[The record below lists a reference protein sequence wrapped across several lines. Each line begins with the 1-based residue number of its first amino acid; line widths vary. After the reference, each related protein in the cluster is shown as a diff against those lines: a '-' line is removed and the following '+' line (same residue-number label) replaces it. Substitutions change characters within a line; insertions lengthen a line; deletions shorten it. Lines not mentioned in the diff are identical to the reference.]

1 MSDAIITVENL
12 GKKYPSG
19 LDGPTGRKRIPS
31 GASAQRAGSQ
41 HSPTHSVESGR
52 DWVVYAIQNTSG
64 RIYIGQTGNWDTRS
78 KAHNGGSVRS
88 TRTDGPWRLV
98 AFAKCPTQS
107 DARWLEFQLKRS
119 RGKRIKWLE
128 KHSVGNEW

>member
-1 MSDAIITVENL
+1 MNDPIISVENL

-19 LDGPTGRKRIPS
+19 LNGPTGRKRIPP

-41 HSPTHSVESGR
+41 HSPTHSVESGK
-52 DWVVYAIQNTSG
+52 DWLVYAIQNASG
-64 RIYIGQTGNWDTRS
+64 RIYIGQTGNWDSRL
-78 KAHNGGSVRS
+78 KAHNEGLVRS
-88 TRTDGPWRLV
+88 TRTDGPWRAV
-98 AFAKCPTQS
+98 AFEKCATQS

-128 KHSVGNEW
+128 KQSVANE